1 MNRVLQPAEA
11 ADRLRGIGLY
21 CLALL
26 TFTALDTG
34 AKYASATLPPLEIAW
49 VRFGV
54 HALVV
59 AIVLRPWRDWSL
71 YRTKRP
77 LRQILRSV
85 FLFLSTVFNFFAL
98 RELQLDET
106 LTINFGSVFTVAVLA
121 GPFLGEWVGPRRWA
135 AIIVGFVG
143 VIVVTQPGS
152 AAFNPVILF
161 SIGSMLSYA
170 GYILLTR
177 QLAAT
182 ESPPS
187 LLLYSG
193 LIPAA
198 MLTPIALPIAEWPST
213 AAVAIAL
220 AVAGIAGALGHWLL
234 IHAHRV
240 APASVLAPFSYT
252 QLVWMTG
259 SGYFFFSDLPSRATL
274 IGAAIIIASGL
285 YLLYRE
291 RVHGDR

>member
-1 MNRVLQPAEA
+1 MDRALQPAEA

-26 TFTALDTG
+26 AFTALDTG
-34 AKYASATLPPLEIAW
+34 AKYASTALPPLEIAW
-49 VRFGV
+49 VRFVV
-54 HALVV
+54 HALV
-59 AIVLRPWRDWSL
+59 AAMVLRPWRDWSV
-71 YRTKRP
+71 YRTRRP
-77 LRQILRSV
+77 VRQVLRSV
-85 FLFLSTVFNFFAL
+85 CLFLSTVFNFFAL

-106 LTINFGSVFTVAVLA
+106 TTINFASVFTVAALA

-152 AAFNPVILF
+152 AAFNPVILLP
-161 SIGSMLSYA
+161 IGSMLSYS

-177 QLAAT
+177 KLAAT
-182 ESPPS
+182 ESPAS

-193 LIPAA
+193 LIPAV
-198 MLTPIALPIAEWPST
+198 MLTPVALPIAEWPPT
-213 AAVAIAL
+213 TLVAIAL
-220 AVAGIAGALGHWLL
+220 AVAGVAGALGHWLL
-234 IHAHRV
+234 IHAHRI

-252 QLVWMTG
+252 QLIWMTG
-259 SGYFFFSDLPSRATL
+259 SGYLFFSDVPTRTTL

-291 RVHGDR
+291 RVRGDR

>member
-1 MNRVLQPAEA
+1 MDRALQPAEA

-21 CLALL
+21 CVALL

-34 AKYASATLPPLEIAW
+34 AKYASATLPPIEIAW
-49 VRFGV
+49 VRFAV
-54 HALVV
+54 HAVV
-59 AIVLRPWRDWSL
+59 AAIVLRPWRDWSL

-77 LRQILRSV
+77 LRQVLRSV

-106 LTINFGSVFTVAVLA
+106 TTINFASVFTVAALA
-121 GPFLGEWVGPRRWA
+121 GPFLGEWVGLRRWA
-135 AIIVGFVG
+135 AIIVGFIG
-143 VIVVTQPGS
+143 VIVVTEPGS
-152 AAFNPVILF
+152 AAFNPVILLP
-161 SIGSMLSYA
+161 IGSMLSYS
-170 GYILLTR
+170 GYLLLTR
-177 QLAAT
+177 KLAST
-182 ESPPS
+182 ESPAS

-193 LIPAA
+193 LIPAV
-198 MLTPIALPIAEWPST
+198 MLTPVALPIAEWPPT
-213 AAVAIAL
+213 LLVAIAL

-234 IHAHRV
+234 IHAHRL

-259 SGYFFFSDLPSRATL
+259 SGYFFFSDVPGRATL
-274 IGAAIIIASGL
+274 IGAAIIVASGL

-291 RVHGDR
+291 RIHGDR

>member
-1 MNRVLQPAEA
+1 MDRALQPAEA

-34 AKYASATLPPLEIAW
+34 AKYASATLPPIEIAW
-49 VRFGV
+49 VRFAV
-54 HALVV
+54 HALVA

-71 YRTKRP
+71 YLTKRP
-77 LRQILRSV
+77 TRQILRSV

-106 LTINFGSVFTVAVLA
+106 TTIAFASVFAVAALA
-121 GPFLGEWVGPRRWA
+121 GPFLGEWIGPRRWA
-135 AIIVGFVG
+135 AILVGFIG
-143 VIVVTQPGS
+143 VVVVTEPGS
-152 AAFNPVILF
+152 SAFNPAILF
-161 SIGSMLSYA
+161 SIGAMLSYT

-177 QLAAT
+177 QLAGT
-182 ESPPS
+182 ESPAS

-198 MLTPIALPIAEWPST
+198 MLTPVALPIAEWPST
-213 AAVAIAL
+213 VLVAIAL
-220 AVAGIAGALGHWLL
+220 AVAGISGALGHWLL

-259 SGYFFFSDLPSRATL
+259 SGYLFFSDVPSRTTL